1 MGNNG
6 SPASAFPLARC
17 QGDCDNDDECGEG
30 LICMQRS
37 GDEPVPGCVGSPGTG
52 TDYCVPSETTA
63 PTTNNNPPGPPD
75 TPSPVAPSPTSS
87 PNTGDVTYVPGEATV
102 RENGLLL
109 STGLTSRIIATMNTK
124 VQYDAV
130 SYTHLTLPTKRI
142 V

>member
-1 MGNNG
+1 
-6 SPASAFPLARC
+6 
-17 QGDCDNDDECGEG
+17 
-30 LICMQRS
+30 MQRS
-37 GDEPVPGCVGSPGTG
+37 GDEPVPGCDGSPETS

-109 STGLTSRIIATMNTK
+109 STGLTSRIIATKNTK
-124 VQYDAV
+124 VQYDVGGESSEFFHTA
-130 SYTHLTLPTKRI
+130 PDGKKRL
-142 V
+142 VFDVFH